1 MEWLRLAPWGVPHGW
16 STAYQDDVRTWT
28 WGPPEA
34 PSASMVYSALGW
46 IQHKRPASRLERRA
60 ESLASPRDEAC
71 SRSLLLPGRER

>member
-28 WGPPEA
+28 WGLPEA

-46 IQHKRPASRLERRA
+46 FQQMYEEGEYI
-60 ESLASPRDEAC
+60 
-71 SRSLLLPGRER
+71 RSAV